1 LGDSLEIN
9 INNVEEIMLDVK
21 RVEIVINSA
30 FVDAT
35 LDLLDQAQVSGY
47 TVIKETSGKGD
58 RGPSCDDLYCNY
70 HGSFIMTVCT
80 NERQLNCLVEKLKP
94 LLKKAGGVCLID
106 DAKWIQH

>member
-1 LGDSLEIN
+1 
-9 INNVEEIMLDVK
+9 MLDVK

-30 FVDAT
+30 FIDRT
-35 LDLLDQAQVSGY
+35 LEILDQVKVSGY

-58 RGPSCDDLYCNY
+58 RGASCDDLSCNY

-80 NERQLNCLVEKLKP
+80 NDKQLNYLVEKLKP

-106 DAKWIQH
+106 DAKWIKH